1 MKYATFWQRF
11 AAAWI
16 DFFVLLPFTLIQSWL
31 GSASKTAALVLVLPM
46 TSAYLGYTIY
56 CHGRFGQTVGK
67 YATGI
72 RVLRTTGERLAGEK
86 LGCAVQSTLRFPFSV
101 SVHRSSRWLPLQ
113 TPSITTLA
121 GCSALRIF
129 RRLSR
134 LGLAWTSTASQIWVW
149 SELVTMLFNKRR
161 RALHDFIAGTV
172 VKAKQRTTD
181 AETAGCRTHSSL
193 LAGTIAN
200 AACILDSVLGFS
212 GARFSCW
219 DIFDGAPR
227 VRFRAILVN
236 RRMDVSFGA
245 LMFKRARRF
254 KYLSAFCFVS
264 LGGCSSG
271 LHGRG

>member
-1 MKYATFWQRF
+1 MQDSLADPKITSYFICTMKYATFWQRF

-134 LGLAWTSTASQIWVW
+134 LGWHGL
-149 SELVTMLFNKRR
+149 
-161 RALHDFIAGTV
+161 
-172 VKAKQRTTD
+172 
-181 AETAGCRTHSSL
+181 
-193 LAGTIAN
+193 
-200 AACILDSVLGFS
+200 
-212 GARFSCW
+212 
-219 DIFDGAPR
+219 PR
-227 VRFRAILVN
+227 PVRFGY
-236 RRMDVSFGA
+236 GA
-245 LMFKRARRF
+245 
-254 KYLSAFCFVS
+254 S
-264 LGGCSSG
+264 
-271 LHGRG
+271 